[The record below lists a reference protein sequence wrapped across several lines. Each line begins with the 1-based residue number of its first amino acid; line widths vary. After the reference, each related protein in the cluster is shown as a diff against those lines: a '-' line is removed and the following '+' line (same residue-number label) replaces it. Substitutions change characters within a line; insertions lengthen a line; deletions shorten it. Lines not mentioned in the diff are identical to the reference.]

1 MPATPTDSEASF
13 VLVPEGSKSSSDA
26 EKKTSSIH
34 RSDGIPA
41 IALESKV
48 SKYLSAPTTAKA
60 RFYLLIRRRIPPAI
74 HLTSLVVRE
83 HSRMIGHTKQL
94 EDSCGYLAG
103 ILLTLTAA
111 FAI

>member
-26 EKKTSSIH
+26 EKKTFSIH

-48 SKYLSAPTTAKA
+48 SRYLSARQPLKRDSTFLSENASLQ
-60 RFYLLIRRRIPPAI
+60 RSILHRWSFGSIRA
-74 HLTSLVVRE
+74 
-83 HSRMIGHTKQL
+83 
-94 EDSCGYLAG
+94 
-103 ILLTLTAA
+103 
-111 FAI
+111 